1 MAASS
6 SAADEYLCLAS
17 VNRARILDV
26 SGENVREPSRT
37 LQDDVYTL
45 LQWITDSPRLTG
57 KYPYYSLLFFCNG
70 GLNIEGKQVD
80 ACLGNG
86 AACGQPAADAFCKY
100 IGFDGAAA
108 DQYETGPADEPAR
121 AVSGEWCVNAGKYED
136 LGGLNR
142 TVFDALVSSTA
153 NAPRCNRLTSAT
165 CFRGRETLGK
175 AFAAV
180 QAVNATSIVGKS
192 VQGSVIQSAVT
203 AGAPSVAPSN
213 MDVAAVGGRRL
224 LKGYAMGR

>member
-1 MAASS
+1 MTST
-6 SAADEYLCLAS
+6 
-17 VNRARILDV
+17 RV
-26 SGENVREPSRT
+26 SGICLTILCVS
-37 LQDDVYTL
+37 L
-45 LQWITDSPRLTG
+45 LCAVQQTAALSYEVCESYGATWITDSPRLTG

-100 IGFDGAAA
+100 VGFDGAAA
-108 DQYETGPADEPAR
+108 DLFKTGPADEPAR
-121 AVSGEWCVNAGKYED
+121 AVSGEWCVNEGQYAD

-142 TVFDALVSSTA
+142 TSFEALMSSTA
-153 NAPRCNRLTSAT
+153 NSPRCNRLTSAT
-165 CFRGRETLGK
+165 CFRSRDTLGK
-175 AFAAV
+175 AFAAA
-180 QAVNATSIVGKS
+180 QAIDAKAIVSKS

-203 AGAPSVAPSN
+203 AGAPTVATPANAN

-224 LKGYAMGR
+224 LKGYAMSR